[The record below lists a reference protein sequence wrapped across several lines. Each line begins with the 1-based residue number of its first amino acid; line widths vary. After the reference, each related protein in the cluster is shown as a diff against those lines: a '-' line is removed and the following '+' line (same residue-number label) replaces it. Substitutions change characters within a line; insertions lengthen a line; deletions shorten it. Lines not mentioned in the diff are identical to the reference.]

1 MKFSELSKLNTKEL
15 KYILKQNKIKNYSN
29 MNKAELLKKME
40 EIYKQKG
47 GRSVDNKSRPNVP
60 YTTMMSFT
68 SGRTVPK
75 QSNSLNT
82 LISSKNDLEINEKNF
97 IKEYVNLIINQGISS
112 NYDKLSTKYLATISQ
127 KKLEQLKVIAKDIF
141 TEIGLM
147 DAKRRRQN
155 LGIE

>member
-15 KYILKQNKIKNYSN
+15 KYILKQNKIKNYSYL
-29 MNKAELLKKME
+29 NKAELLKKME

-47 GRSVDNKSRPNVP
+47 GAEGTRPNVP

-127 KKLEQLKVIAKDIF
+127 KKLEQLKVIAKEIF